1 MTFVLA
7 ISLSLLWLF
16 GPILVLVGAVH
27 TRRWIARR
35 RAEIADKAA
44 GEVAHGDVIR
54 LPVGAT
60 PDALR
65 GERAS
70 HGGEVGRG

>member
-1 MTFVLA
+1 MPLYAA
-7 ISLSLLWLF
+7 IALSPLWLL

-35 RAEIADKAA
+35 RQQLANDAA
-44 GEVAHGDVIR
+44 HDLPHGDV
-54 LPVGAT
+54 PHVPFGAT
-60 PDALR
+60 LR
-65 GERAS
+65 PLVEQF